1 MSLTKIGSI
10 GINTGIQLAG
20 VTTVSTLH
28 VGSGVTLSSDGD
40 GFFTGITSFTRNVTG
55 DYAVKISNTHATGQG
70 LNIRGGSANG
80 QYALLVEDY
89 AAANL
94 FEINGDGEV
103 EVKANHLRA
112 NHGVVVTGIV
122 TASSFVGSG
131 ANLTGIDTDLVSD
144 TSPQLGGD
152 LDTNDFEILLDDNH
166 AVKFGANSDFRI
178 YHDGGTSNYI
188 DSYNKDLYI
197 RCNLDSGITGGD
209 IVLQP
214 KSGEN
219 SAVFKDN
226 GAVDLYYDNSKKFET
241 ISAGVRV
248 TGNMS
253 IADGST
259 SSGKVALGTGDDL
272 NLYHNGTDS
281 YVENKTGDL
290 YLSTTNSGDD
300 IILYS
305 LDDIQLQVQSGE
317 DAIKCIGNGAVELY
331 YDDDKKFE
339 TRSNGI
345 MAMGSSG
352 DVAVNIK
359 APDNISQS
367 RVIFSDATNTDGII
381 TYDHNTRK
389 MHLGAGTASATDG
402 DITII
407 SSGKVGIGMASPDDT
422 LDVNGTFQVSSNAY
436 FSGTIYALGNDIRI
450 GGTGTGNSLDDYE
463 EGSFTPT
470 LTCQDSALTASYNS
484 QDGVY
489 TKIGNFVYFQIYIR
503 LSSKSGGSGHLRING
518 LPFTSS
524 AASGAA
530 YGGAVMAYTYNQS
543 GSSAFDRMMI
553 GSGSSQVQLFNGLNN
568 GTNSNAGAGNLNND
582 TQLRLFGSYRV

>member
-1 MSLTKIGSI
+1 
-10 GINTGIQLAG
+10 
-20 VTTVSTLH
+20 
-28 VGSGVTLSSDGD
+28 
-40 GFFTGITSFTRNVTG
+40 
-55 DYAVKISNTHATGQG
+55 
-70 LNIRGGSANG
+70 
-80 QYALLVEDY
+80 
-89 AAANL
+89 
-94 FEINGDGEV
+94 
-103 EVKANHLRA
+103 
-112 NHGVVVTGIV
+112 
-122 TASSFVGSG
+122 
-131 ANLTGIDTDLVSD
+131 
-144 TSPQLGGD
+144 
-152 LDTNDFEILLDDNH
+152 
-166 AVKFGANSDFRI
+166 
-178 YHDGGTSNYI
+178 
-188 DSYNKDLYI
+188 
-197 RCNLDSGITGGD
+197 
-209 IVLQP
+209 
-214 KSGEN
+214 
-219 SAVFKDN
+219 
-226 GAVDLYYDNSKKFET
+226 
-241 ISAGVRV
+241 
-248 TGNMS
+248 
-253 IADGST
+253 
-259 SSGKVALGTGDDL
+259 
-272 NLYHNGTDS
+272 S

-470 LTCQDSALTASYNS
+470 
-484 QDGVY
+484 
-489 TKIGNFVYFQIYIR
+489 
-503 LSSKSGGSGHLRING
+503 
-518 LPFTSS
+518 
-524 AASGAA
+524 
-530 YGGAVMAYTYNQS
+530 
-543 GSSAFDRMMI
+543 
-553 GSGSSQVQLFNGLNN
+553 
-568 GTNSNAGAGNLNND
+568 
-582 TQLRLFGSYRV
+582 